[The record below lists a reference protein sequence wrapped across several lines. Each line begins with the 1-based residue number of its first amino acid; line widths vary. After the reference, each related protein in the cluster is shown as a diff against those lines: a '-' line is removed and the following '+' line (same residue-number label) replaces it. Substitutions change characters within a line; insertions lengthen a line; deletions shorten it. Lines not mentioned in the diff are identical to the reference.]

1 MDDVDPLELE
11 LERQSE
17 VVEVLRRV
25 SDPALSD
32 LESAKSDDIV
42 SLGLLRDLQTEADSV
57 RLEFVVP
64 QDAATSG
71 AVDRLRVKCEAL
83 LQAELPWVRA
93 VQVDARVISD
103 SAPTQLSPDG
113 TLGAAGGEEV
123 APGVVAVK
131 HIVAVAS
138 CKGGVGK
145 STTAVNLAY
154 ALHAAGAKVGLVDL
168 DVCGP
173 SLPTMVTPEAPLQRT
188 EDEQLLPLTAHG
200 VKLMS
205 MGFLNPGMMV
215 LRGVKI
221 TPVVQQLVGRTEWG
235 ELDYLV
241 ADMPPG
247 TSDVQLTL
255 AQDFSVSAAVLVTTP
270 QRLSFVDVVKGVEM
284 FDKVGIPTVAV
295 VENMCSL
302 QLDKLKAQAG
312 AFAQRQGL
320 SAEAAAELAQLVA
333 DLEAEE
339 HLFGGSHTE
348 RLQQM
353 WGIEASF
360 ALPLVAEIAAAA
372 DEGVPIVVSQPD
384 SEAARI
390 YGQLAAAV
398 VREVSALEGA
408 VVRPQLRYDATDGMV
423 HITLPS
429 GAPPQV
435 TKRANEY
442 VGGN

>member
-1 MDDVDPLELE
+1 MCVVLAAVACAFLPGPPTVPGSATRLLARVRPLRALDEVDPLELE

-42 SLGLLRDLQTEADSV
+42 SLGLLRDLQTGEDSV

-93 VQVDARVISD
+93 VQVDARVVSD

-113 TLGAAGGEEV
+113 TLGAAGGEEK
-123 APGVVAVK
+123 APGVAAVR

-173 SLPTMVTPEAPLQRT
+173 SLPTMVTPDAPLQRS
-188 EDEQLLPLTAHG
+188 EDDQLLPLTAHG

-255 AQDFSVSAAVLVTTP
+255 SLSL
-270 QRLSFVDVVKGVEM
+270 RLSL
-284 FDKVGIPTVAV
+284 
-295 VENMCSL
+295 SL
-302 QLDKLKAQAG
+302 SLTLTLTLTLPLTPPRTLTLTRSSTTRARAG
-312 AFAQRQGL
+312 AYAHSPP
-320 SAEAAAELAQLVA
+320 SARATSSWSTSVRGSL
-333 DLEAEE
+333 LE
-339 HLFGGSHTE
+339 
-348 RLQQM
+348 
-353 WGIEASF
+353 
-360 ALPLVAEIAAAA
+360 P
-372 DEGVPIVVSQPD
+372 
-384 SEAARI
+384 
-390 YGQLAAAV
+390 
-398 VREVSALEGA
+398 
-408 VVRPQLRYDATDGMV
+408 
-423 HITLPS
+423 
-429 GAPPQV
+429 
-435 TKRANEY
+435 
-442 VGGN
+442 

>member
-1 MDDVDPLELE
+1 MRAWSRTLTL
-11 LERQSE
+11 
-17 VVEVLRRV
+17 
-25 SDPALSD
+25 ALT
-32 LESAKSDDIV
+32 LT
-42 SLGLLRDLQTEADSV
+42 LTLTLT
-57 RLEFVVP
+57 
-64 QDAATSG
+64 
-71 AVDRLRVKCEAL
+71 
-83 LQAELPWVRA
+83 
-93 VQVDARVISD
+93 VQVDARVVSD

-113 TLGAAGGEEV
+113 TLGAAGGEEA
-123 APGVVAVK
+123 APGVAGVK

-173 SLPTMVTPEAPLQRT
+173 SLPTMVTPDAPLQQT
-188 EDEQLLPLTAHG
+188 EDEKLLPLTAHG

-255 AQDFSVSAAVLVTTP
+255 AQDFAVSAAVLVTTP

-295 VENMCSL
+295 VENMCGL
-302 QLDKLKAQAG
+302 QLDELKAQAG
-312 AFAQRQGL
+312 EFVTKHGL
-320 SAEAAAELAQLVA
+320 TDEAAAELAQIVA
-333 DLEAEE
+333 DLQVDEQ
-339 HLFGGSHTE
+339 LFGGSHTE
-348 RLQQM
+348 KLQQM

-360 ALPLVAEIAAAA
+360 ALPLVPEIAAEA
-372 DEGVPIVVSQPD
+372 DEGIPIVVSQPD
-384 SEAARI
+384 SQAART
-390 YGQLAAAV
+390 YGELAAAV
-398 VREVSALEGA
+398 VREVRALEGA
-408 VVRPQLRYDATDGMV
+408 DPRPQLRYDASDGMV
-423 HITLPS
+423 HITLP
-429 GAPPQV
+429 GDAPPQSIDAIELRRRCCSPSNRPDELPADLTPLDLV
-435 TKRANEY
+435 PMGNYAVS
-442 VGGN
+442 VGWSDGHQSLLPYRSFVEGYGE